1 MIEKELLFNYHL
13 NINDIFNL
21 CINDN
26 DVMIKRIKEVV
37 NYKQGEWK
45 NNIKKDI
52 IVLKLENIPK
62 EIPEK
67 ILKLILNKDGTI
79 INKIKIKIIDK
90 TANFINLKIKVKPVA
105 NFLFKI
111 NDILKLTSIKA
122 NILLTQTGFKI
133 SIINSKYKIKLK
145 NITENVDFIEKY
157 IEELLNKLLINNMTS
172 YLTEIEEKLK
182 IA

>member
-21 CINDN
+21 CIDDN
-26 DVMIKRIKEVV
+26 DVMIKRINEVV

-52 IVLKLENIPK
+52 IVLKLEDIPK

-67 ILKLILNKDGTI
+67 ILKLILNEDGTI

-122 NILLTQTGFKI
+122 NILLTQTEFKI

>member
-1 MIEKELLFNYHL
+1 MIEKDLLFNYHL

-21 CINDN
+21 CIDDN

-52 IVLKLENIPK
+52 VVLKLENIPN

-67 ILKLILNKDGTI
+67 LLKLILNDDGTI
-79 INKIKIKIIDK
+79 INKIKIKIIEK
-90 TANFINLKIKVKPVA
+90 TDTYINLKIKVKPIA

-122 NILLTQTGFKI
+122 TISLTQTEVKI
-133 SIINSKYKIKLK
+133 AIINSNYKIKLK
-145 NITENVDFIEKY
+145 NITENVNFIEKY
-157 IEELLNKLLINNMTS
+157 MEELLNKLLINNMTS
-172 YLTEIEEKLK
+172 YLTEIENKK
-182 IA
+182 